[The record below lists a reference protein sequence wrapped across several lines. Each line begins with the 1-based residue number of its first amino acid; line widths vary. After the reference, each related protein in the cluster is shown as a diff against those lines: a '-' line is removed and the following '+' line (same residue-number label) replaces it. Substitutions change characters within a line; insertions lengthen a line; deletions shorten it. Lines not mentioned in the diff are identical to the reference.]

1 MKETCQIGR
10 RDLLKGALGAFLTLS
25 MTPIRLNAKAQD
37 VIKKA
42 IPSSGEL
49 IPVMGMGTS
58 RTFDVGGDKVAL
70 SQLAQVLRVFF
81 DNGGSVIDSS
91 PMYGSSEKVL
101 GELLK
106 TTKNKENLFSATKVW
121 TDGKQSGIQ
130 QMNESLNLWG
140 LKRFDLIQIH
150 NLRDWKV
157 HLPTL
162 RDWREQGK
170 IRYIGITT
178 SHNRRHTSHNRRHK
192 ELEHIM
198 KTEDLDFVQFSYSI
212 GNRISEKTLLPLAAD
227 RGIATLINRPFERA
241 ELFRRVEGKP
251 LPKWASEFDCTSWA
265 QFFLKFVISHPAVTC
280 TIPATAKVKHMKD
293 NMAAGSGRLPDS
305 EIRKHMVQYF
315 DSV

>member
-1 MKETCQIGR
+1 MKNTFQIGR
-10 RDLLKGALGAFLTLS
+10 RDLLKGAVGAFLTLS
-25 MTPIRLNAKAQD
+25 ATPFRPNANAQE
-37 VIKKA
+37 VIKKT

-49 IPVMGMGTS
+49 IPAMGMGTS
-58 RTFDVGGDKVAL
+58 RTFDVGSDKAAL
-70 SQLAQVLRVFF
+70 SQLAQVLQVFF
-81 DNGGSVIDSS
+81 DMGGSVIDSS

-106 TTKNKENLFSATKVW
+106 TTKNKGNLFSATKVW
-121 TDGKQSGIQ
+121 TDGKQSGIK

-140 LKRFDLIQIH
+140 LKSFDLMQIH

-162 RDWREQGK
+162 RDWKEQGK

-178 SHNRRHTSHNRRHK
+178 SHNQRHK

-198 KTEDLDFVQFSYSI
+198 RTEELDFVQFSYSI

-241 ELFRRVEGKP
+241 ELFSRVKGKP
-251 LPKWASEFDCTSWA
+251 LPSWSSEFGCASWA
-265 QFFLKFVISHPAVTC
+265 QFFLKFVISNPSVTC
-280 TIPATAKVKHMKD
+280 TIPATAKVKHMED
-293 NMAAGSGRLPDS
+293 NMAAGFGRLPDS
-305 EIRKHMVQYF
+305 ETRKRMVQYF
-315 DSV
+315 DSL